1 MEKTKTH
8 FAKTE
13 EIKTYIREYVGENIK
28 ELSVHLIG
36 NIAWIGLAYTDFK
49 PERTV
54 RRAIEDK
61 FPLARFEQITREL
74 SEEGKHRAVEV
85 FADTHEEIYL
95 KDADGALRPVD
106 FLSYLESQMFDYDF
120 TATQLPQSSCV

>member
-1 MEKTKTH
+1 MEQNRTH

-13 EIKTYIREYVGENIK
+13 EIKTYIKQYVGENIK
-28 ELSVHLIG
+28 ELDVHLIG
-36 NIAWIGLAYTDFK
+36 NTAWVSLAYTDFK
-49 PERTV
+49 PERIV
-54 RRAIEDK
+54 RRTIEDE
-61 FPLARFEQITREL
+61 FPLVRFESISRGL
-74 SEEGKHRAVEV
+74 SSINGRLRAIDV

-120 TATQLPQSSCV
+120 TKSQLQ